1 MKKLFVSL
9 PMKGR
14 SDEEIKASTLKMK
27 SVAEAFEG
35 CELELIDSFVEE
47 DAPEGVHPGI
57 WYLGESIKRLSQ
69 ADVYIGIEDDWPW
82 NGCHIENE
90 TANRYDIK
98 VYLVRAT
105 DIIEDYEQLCERVF
119 RRPTD
124 DPVKVTLF

>member
-14 SDEEIKASTLKMK
+14 SDEEIKASILKMK
-27 SVAEAFEG
+27 AVAEAFEG

-47 DAPEGVHPGI
+47 NAPEGVHPAI
-57 WYLGESIKRLSQ
+57 WYLGESLKSLSK
-69 ADVYIGIEDDWPW
+69 ADIYIGIEDDWLW

-90 TANRYDIK
+90 TASRYNIK
-98 VYLVRAT
+98 RYFVRAA

>member
-14 SDEEIKASTLKMK
+14 SDEEIKASILKMK
-27 SVAEAFEG
+27 AVAEAFEG
-35 CELELIDSFVEE
+35 CELELIDSFIEE
-47 DAPEGVHPGI
+47 VAPEGVNPGI

-69 ADVYIGIEDDWPW
+69 ADVYIGIENDWSW

-90 TANRYDIK
+90 AANRYKIK
-98 VYLVRAT
+98 RYLVSAE
-105 DIIEDYEQLCERVF
+105 DIIEDYEQLLERVF

-124 DPVKVTLF
+124 DPIPVVLF

>member
-1 MKKLFVSL
+1 MKKLFVSV

-14 SDEEIKASTLKMK
+14 SDKEIAASILKMQ

-35 CELELIDSFVEE
+35 EELELIDSFVNEA
-47 DAPEGVHPGI
+47 APAGVHPGI
-57 WYLGESIKRLSQ
+57 WYLGESIKRLAQ

-98 VYLVRAT
+98 RYLVRAA